1 MRGILPDHI
10 DFNCYVDASH
20 ASDID
25 TRRSITGYIFFISGG
40 PVSWQ
45 SRMQT
50 SVALSS
56 MEAEYMAAS
65 AATQEAMWQARLLEQ
80 MGMRVDLP
88 IKLYEDNKSAIMFT
102 DHPGDHRNTKH
113 IDTRKEFARDAQT
126 KGITELVFVPTEEQL
141 ADGMTKALPYPT
153 FQSICLN
160 NYLYYYEFS
169 SHWS

>member
-1 MRGILPDHI
+1 MVT

-65 AATQEAMWQARLLEQ
+65 AVTQEALWQARLLQ
-80 MGMRVDLP
+80 QLGMKIKLP
-88 IKLYEDNKSAIMFT
+88 ITLYEDNKSAIMFV
-102 DHPGDHRNTKH
+102 DHPGDHRTTKH
-113 IDTRKEFARDAQT
+113 IDTRTKFAREAQNNGYT
-126 KGITELVFVPTEEQL
+126 KLVYVPTAEQL
-141 ADGMTKALPYPT
+141 ADGMTKALPSSGL
-153 FQSICLN
+153 FRSICLS
-160 NYLYYYEFS
+160 NYL
-169 SHWS
+169 H